1 MGGSVLNTLGLSRE
15 IHTYLANHRRFNSGL
30 YQAGLNQTM
39 PGAGSSAR
47 DWQEYYN
54 RLAGVVAVSD
64 VSSGGTSMA
73 YDCLAHSN
81 SYRMT
86 DEQEAALADRVI
98 NLFESEP
105 QKWVWRNEF
114 ARMANSSRGLEVS
127 CSEGRTFVIP
137 EGEALVNFHMREHI
151 DRLAT
156 AMHDLRHNPKF
167 PDPVNRLIASLPESK
182 TKTTDFVPEVSEET
196 MDGLRKAARVPTKV
210 KAVMVCGALGILVG
224 TAPVW
229 FSAVA
234 RAAGL

>member
-1 MGGSVLNTLGLSRE
+1 
-15 IHTYLANHRRFNSGL
+15 
-30 YQAGLNQTM
+30 
-39 PGAGSSAR
+39 
-47 DWQEYYN
+47 
-54 RLAGVVAVSD
+54 
-64 VSSGGTSMA
+64 MA

-98 NLFESEP
+98 HLFEAES
-105 QKWVWRNEF
+105 QKWVWLPATE
-114 ARMANSSRGLEVS
+114 RMVNKGLDLEV
-127 CSEGRTFVIP
+127 EVGRHSVMVLFKRGSADFCRA
-137 EGEALVNFHMREHI
+137 EFRHMEHI
-151 DRLAT
+151 TRVQK

-167 PDPVNRLIASLPESK
+167 PDPVNRLIASLPEPK

-196 MDGLRKAARVPTKV
+196 MDGLRKLAKVPTKV